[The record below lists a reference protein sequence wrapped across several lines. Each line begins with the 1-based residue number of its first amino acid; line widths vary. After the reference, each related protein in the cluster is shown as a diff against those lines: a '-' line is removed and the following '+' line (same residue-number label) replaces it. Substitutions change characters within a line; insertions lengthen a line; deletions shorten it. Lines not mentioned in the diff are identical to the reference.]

1 MGGFGIGPVKIL
13 TIASGRKHDSYLEDL
28 TFFLREKGADSSFC
42 SMEELNAGTFFNFF
56 LPREDRRF
64 AALKRL
70 LGRQKPDCILIS
82 SSRMPFDLVRL
93 RSCYRGKIAVY
104 DMEGPNFQG
113 YGEPAWFPAADLV
126 ITVSRLTART
136 MAERFREI
144 VYLPHSVNPARF
156 HAVAPQEDFLAPL
169 AFIGR
174 PSPHR
179 CEYLAAIAPLGLR
192 LYGRK
197 WPDPGIA
204 VPEELR
210 RCCRGEGDVHGER
223 SCAAIS
229 GATLFVNVLQ
239 DQFLEQRTLMNMQIF
254 MVTAC
259 GTALATEFVEELPD
273 AFEPGSEVL
282 VYSSREELAEL
293 AARYTADKGAA
304 ARIAEAGFRRCM
316 ADHTMKVRAGEML
329 KVLEEL

>member
-1 MGGFGIGPVKIL
+1 M
-13 TIASGRKHDSYLEDL
+13 KHDSYLEDL

-42 SMEELNAGTFFNFF
+42 SLEELNTGTFRNFF
-56 LPREDRRF
+56 LPRENRRF
-64 AALKRL
+64 AALTRL
-70 LGRQKPDCILIS
+70 LDRHKPDCIFIS

-93 RSCYRGKIAVY
+93 RSRYRGKIVVY

-113 YGEPAWFPAADLV
+113 YRDSSWFSAADLV
-126 ITVSRLTART
+126 ITLSRYSART
-136 MAERFREI
+136 LAARFRHI

-156 HAVAPQEDFLAPL
+156 HRTAAPSEFLAPA

-179 CEYLAAIAPLGLR
+179 CEYLAAVAPLGLR

-197 WPDPGIA
+197 WLNPDIA

-210 RCCRGEGDVHGER
+210 RCCRGEGDIHGER

-273 AFEPGSEVL
+273 AFEPGREVL

-293 AARYTADKGAA
+293 AARYAVDRAAA